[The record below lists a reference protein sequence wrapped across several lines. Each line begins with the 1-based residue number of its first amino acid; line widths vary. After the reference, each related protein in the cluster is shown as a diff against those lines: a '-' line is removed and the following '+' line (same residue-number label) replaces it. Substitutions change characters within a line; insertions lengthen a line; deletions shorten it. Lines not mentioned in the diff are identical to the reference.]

1 MPELP
6 EVETTRRGLEPHLVG
21 KKVLNLQLYR
31 RDLRWPISPELPE
44 SVLDRR
50 FRDVKR
56 RGKYL
61 VFEMDQGAM
70 LAHLGMS
77 GSMRLSGSEDLLRK
91 HDHWEL
97 TLENGV
103 MLRYNDPR
111 RFGLLFWIAEHWDQH
126 PLLRELGPE
135 PLGPEFTPEY
145 LYQSCRNRIQA
156 IKNHIMNSKTVVGV
170 GNIYAAEALFHA
182 GIHPAMPAGKL
193 TRPRSMRLVEEIKAV
208 LARSIDQG
216 GTTLRDYVNGNGQP
230 GYFQQELWV
239 YGREGQPCKTC
250 GSPLIGSRMGQ
261 RATVFCSTCQKR

>member
-1 MPELP
+1 
-6 EVETTRRGLEPHLVG
+6 
-21 KKVLNLQLYR
+21 
-31 RDLRWPISPELPE
+31 
-44 SVLDRR
+44 
-50 FRDVKR
+50 
-56 RGKYL
+56 
-61 VFEMDQGAM
+61 
-70 LAHLGMS
+70 
-77 GSMRLSGSEDLLRK
+77 
-91 HDHWEL
+91 
-97 TLENGV
+97 
-103 MLRYNDPR
+103 
-111 RFGLLFWIAEHWDQH
+111 
-126 PLLRELGPE
+126 
-135 PLGPEFTPEY
+135 
-145 LYQSCRNRIQA
+145 
-156 IKNHIMNSKTVVGV
+156 VVGV